1 MSDKVYGMRIETKY
15 LAGNFNYST
24 TTLLSV
30 QKHFFN
36 MLRPAQKQRIMQ
48 ANKADKALLNNLEIN
63 KTNFSSGSLN
73 QLTSTK
79 MFNTCYTT

>member
-1 MSDKVYGMRIETKY
+1 MRIETKY

-24 TTLLSV
+24 TTLLIV

-36 MLRPAQKQRIMQ
+36 MLKPAQNQRIMQ

-79 MFNTCYTT
+79 MFNTCYTTRKS